1 MLGKQGVF
9 NALEYVLKKSK
20 NYSKLVENNKIWL
33 TKEFHMEVVE
43 DAIREERSRFREK
56 YQILED

>member
-1 MLGKQGVF
+1 
-9 NALEYVLKKSK
+9 
-20 NYSKLVENNKIWL
+20 VENNKIWL

-56 YQILED
+56 Y